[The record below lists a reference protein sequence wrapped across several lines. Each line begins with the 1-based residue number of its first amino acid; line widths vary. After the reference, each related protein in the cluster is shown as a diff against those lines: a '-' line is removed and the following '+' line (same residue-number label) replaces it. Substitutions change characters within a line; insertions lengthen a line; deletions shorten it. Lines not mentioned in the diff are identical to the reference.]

1 MSALSV
7 RLPNSLH
14 KHLQRLSK
22 KEGISINQLIT
33 TAIAEKFSAL
43 ETEEY
48 LSARAARGSRTAFLE
63 ALRASPDVDPPMIE
77 DRLD

>member
-1 MSALSV
+1 M
-7 RLPNSLH
+7 
-14 KHLQRLSK
+14 
-22 KEGISINQLIT
+22 SINQLIT

-48 LSARAARGSRTAFLE
+48 LNARAARGSRTAFLE
-63 ALRASPDVDPPMIE
+63 ALRASPDVDSPMIE